1 MSNKI
6 TNIEILV
13 AKYHSH
19 LLQFI
24 SLPSIASYN
33 ILYMIFKVTGIDHH

>member
-13 AKYHSH
+13 AKYYSH